1 MVSLGSI
8 SLFYA
13 SAVGVLVMLVVNI
26 TVFEWGF
33 ASYII
38 CIIWAIIAVNR
49 YNKEIIKIAK

>member
-1 MVSLGSI
+1 
-8 SLFYA
+8 
-13 SAVGVLVMLVVNI
+13 MLVVNI

-33 ASYII
+33 APYII